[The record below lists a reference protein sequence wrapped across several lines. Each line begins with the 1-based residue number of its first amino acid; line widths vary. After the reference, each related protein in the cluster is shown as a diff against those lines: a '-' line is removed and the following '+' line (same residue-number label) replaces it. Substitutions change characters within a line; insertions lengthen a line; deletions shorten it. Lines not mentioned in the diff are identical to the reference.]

1 MTGKNNGPWWVEI
14 NHAKPSPRTGRAREL
29 AGPYGTKGMAE
40 EVRRDALITG
50 AVSAFVR
57 NNEPGRKSNPTGL
70 YVVNVYDA
78 NGHFT
83 GDKFLVR
90 TLKDAVG
97 ETAAR
102 IGEGGFGF
110 TADGYFIFP
119 PFGHVKAKG
128 NDGAAD
134 FRKYRMAAAGKK
146 NAGTARARGAK
157 SKLQKMGERMGRY
170 GKRGENPSVPKK
182 GTLYTDHRG
191 LAFYLIPR
199 GRDTWQV
206 MGAAGLGSRV
216 QEENLGTVERR
227 GDGLLY
233 VLLPAVGQWWK
244 PTGKTTR
251 AAANY
256 ILEQSG
262 DILGRRSNPDI
273 HIDIGSHNTRGRN
286 VRAKNPASKE
296 AAALLDWWEKHVGH
310 REMPGFP
317 NVAAMRRAK
326 REYMAEAGLSKPGR
340 GKNPARK
347 NHVPPL
353 KDWDITSG
361 GTGISENRKSHH
373 WRAENYGT
381 GPSGFREYSIQP
393 IARNGRHAGYQLRVW
408 DAKAGG
414 YTVLGTYSSARDAHT
429 RVREIEARQFGK
441 GADPDRERRS
451 NPATVHSHNKGR
463 ERVILVLK
471 GHPKGTGYWTGEGWD
486 TVKAKARIITATNLA
501 DVVKMAEKLAKGMP
515 ASYRIEVHASGK

>member
-1 MTGKNNGPWWVEI
+1 MSMKNKAI
-14 NHAKPSPRTGRAREL
+14 
-29 AGPYGTKGMAE
+29 
-40 EVRRDALITG
+40 
-50 AVSAFVR
+50 
-57 NNEPGRKSNPTGL
+57 RKSNPTGL

-170 GKRGENPSVPKK
+170 GKR
-182 GTLYTDHRG
+182 
-191 LAFYLIPR
+191 
-199 GRDTWQV
+199 
-206 MGAAGLGSRV
+206 
-216 QEENLGTVERR
+216 EE
-227 GDGLLY
+227 
-233 VLLPAVGQWWK
+233 
-244 PTGKTTR
+244 
-251 AAANY
+251 
-256 ILEQSG
+256 
-262 DILGRRSNPDI
+262 NPDI

-317 NVAAMRRAK
+317 NVAAMRKAK
-326 REYMAEAGLSKPGR
+326 REYMMEAGLSEPGR
-340 GKNPARK
+340 GKNPRSRATADDTAARELYFHGLNSEKIVK
-347 NHVPPL
+347 NVLPAFMMNEA
-353 KDWDITSG
+353 K
-361 GTGISENRKSHH
+361 KK
-373 WRAENYGT
+373 A
-381 GPSGFREYSIQP
+381 
-393 IARNGRHAGYQLRVW
+393 AGKY
-408 DAKAGG
+408 DPAKATKLWAIYAERVAKDYVKEYGG
-414 YTVLGTYSSARDAHT
+414 NVKDIFTPATRALSAHYFHDHYIDDVAKLVHSLQEKR
-429 RVREIEARQFGK
+429 K
-441 GADPDRERRS
+441 K
-451 NPATVHSHNKGR
+451 NPATVHARNKGR

>member
-1 MTGKNNGPWWVEI
+1 MSTKNKAI
-14 NHAKPSPRTGRAREL
+14 
-29 AGPYGTKGMAE
+29 
-40 EVRRDALITG
+40 
-50 AVSAFVR
+50 
-57 NNEPGRKSNPTGL
+57 RKSNPAGL

-97 ETAAR
+97 ETAVR

-119 PFGHVKAKG
+119 PFGYVKARG

-146 NAGTARARGAK
+146 NAGIRRVSGAK

-170 GKRGENPSVPKK
+170 GKREENPTVPVTIQRYMDDELYYTKTGKYAPSYLVENRAPELAKFLAKYPAFAADYNVKLRDAWRGRKQNPAPKK

-262 DILGRRSNPDI
+262 DILGRRSNP
-273 HIDIGSHNTRGRN
+273 GSPDRLFSEEQRRTLSYAEKAEIR
-286 VRAKNPASKE
+286 K
-296 AAALLDWWEKHVGH
+296 LLDWWEKHVGH

-317 NVAAMRRAK
+317 NVAAMRKAK
-326 REYMAEAGLSKPGR
+326 REYMVEAGLSEPGR
-340 GKNPARK
+340 GKNPAQK
-347 NHVPPL
+347 IV
-353 KDWDITSG
+353 
-361 GTGISENRKSHH
+361 
-373 WRAENYGT
+373 
-381 GPSGFREYSIQP
+381 
-393 IARNGRHAGYQLRVW
+393 
-408 DAKAGG
+408 
-414 YTVLGTYSSARDAHT
+414 
-429 RVREIEARQFGK
+429 
-441 GADPDRERRS
+441 
-451 NPATVHSHNKGR
+451 
-463 ERVILVLK
+463 LVLV
-471 GHPKGTGYWTGEGWD
+471 GHPDGIGYYTGKGWD
-486 TVKAKARIITATNLA
+486 TDKSKAIGFDSVESAQAIGGRLTINLR
-501 DVVKMAEKLAKGMP
+501 
-515 ASYRIEVHASGK
+515 ASMHIEVHKIAGK